1 MANKKKVSP
10 IKDIEDV
17 FRILRY
23 LKSKNYRD
31 YLLTLFGMCTGLR
44 ISDIVVLKIEDVT
57 EVLIKKNG
65 DEVIVA
71 KEWVTIV
78 EEKREYNRKLWLD
91 PLVREEL
98 EEYAKGKSAHEF
110 LFLSNKDKKN
120 NRHISTRHAGRI
132 VKDAA
137 IEVGIKEN
145 VATHSLR
152 KTFARQTYDAYD
164 NKSEGLEVIRKI
176 LGHKTVEVTRRYLGI
191 DEEEEVK
198 AISKFTSKLKKGI
211 R

>member
-23 LKSKNYRD
+23 LKNKNYRD

-44 ISDIVVLKIEDVT
+44 ISDIVVLKIEDVI
-57 EVLIKKNG
+57 EVLNKKNG

-71 KEWVTIV
+71 KEWITIV

-98 EEYAKGKSAHEF
+98 EEYAKGKLGHEF